1 MAEIYT
7 GVKTLAVSTEKINE
21 LYEKREISLEAL
33 DGRMNFHPN
42 MFVIV
47 TAGESQSAIT
57 RVKDKKLQIVKSKR
71 KSFGVQSRNKEQD
84 MALDLLLDDDVK
96 VVVLTGRA
104 GTGKTLISL
113 SASFEL
119 MKKEKYR
126 KLILTRPMTQVGK
139 RELGILPGNVN
150 EKFGPYLQNYINNI
164 EQLTGSDDMEML
176 AEKYPMD
183 LIPLQLIRG
192 ASWID
197 SFVIADEMQCID
209 FFELLTL
216 GTRIGENSKI
226 IIMGDL
232 KQRDEKIAIEKTGI
246 YKFVNDARSKASEF
260 VGVVQLEKCERS
272 DVSALFADIFE
283 EE

>member
-1 MAEIYT
+1 VAEIYT